1 MNKSLEIVVP
11 VLNEERVLAA
21 SVGAIHHFLSGHLD
35 SYEWRITI
43 ADNGSTDQ
51 TPEVARRL
59 IDFYDRVGYTVLDR
73 RGRGRALKKA
83 WLDSNA
89 DMVAYMDV
97 DLSTNLNDL
106 IPLVGAIADEGYD
119 LAIGSRLLNE
129 SLVEGRSRGREFT
142 SRAYNMVIQASF
154 FVGFRDA
161 QCGFKAVSRRA
172 ADLLLPL
179 IKDTGWFF
187 DTELLI
193 VAEKNG
199 FRIKEIPVR
208 WHDDPDTRVRVFST
222 AMHDLAGLARL
233 RLGGL
238 RGASARLRR
247 SLRQDVQKAVILVL
261 PQTQSSRLKTGP
273 RGKALLLDVYRTPS
287 YHAASYVSEKG
298 RATGPREALS
308 GTEAGG
314 GIHRTWPM
322 LFS

>member
-21 SVGAIHHFLSGHLD
+21 SVGAVHHFLSGHLD

-59 IDFYDRVGYTVLDR
+59 IDFYDHVGYTVLDQ

-83 WLDSNA
+83 WLDSKA

-119 LAIGSRLLNE
+119 LAIGSRLLDE

-247 SLRQDVQKAVILVL
+247 SLRQDV
-261 PQTQSSRLKTGP
+261 
-273 RGKALLLDVYRTPS
+273 
-287 YHAASYVSEKG
+287 HKG
-298 RATGPREALS
+298 
-308 GTEAGG
+308 
-314 GIHRTWPM
+314 
-322 LFS
+322 